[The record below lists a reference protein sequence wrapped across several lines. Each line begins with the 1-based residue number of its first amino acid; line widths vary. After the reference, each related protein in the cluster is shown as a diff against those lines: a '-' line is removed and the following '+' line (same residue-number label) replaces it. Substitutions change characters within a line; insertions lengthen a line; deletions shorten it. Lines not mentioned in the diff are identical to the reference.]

1 MGLAAYTWR
10 WEATDAFP
18 ADENGAAGL
27 VMAAGE
33 DEVVDWRHCVLL
45 STSYQTTVVT
55 CVCVFASQVWPVN
68 ICHGASWVFCI

>member
-33 DEVVDWRHCVLL
+33 DEVVDLGHCVLSL
-45 STSYQTTVVT
+45 MSYQTTVVT
-55 CVCVFASQVWPVN
+55 CVCVFGSEV
-68 ICHGASWVFCI
+68 